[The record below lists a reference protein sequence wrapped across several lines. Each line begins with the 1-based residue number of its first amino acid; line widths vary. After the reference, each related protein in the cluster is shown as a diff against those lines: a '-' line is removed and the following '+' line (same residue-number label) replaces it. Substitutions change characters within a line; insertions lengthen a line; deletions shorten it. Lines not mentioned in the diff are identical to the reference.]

1 MNPFSKNTL
10 GLCVVLSA
18 TLAAQ
23 AQVHFYVSVDTSS
36 LVGNASGP
44 FSLDFQLN
52 QGDGSVVNTAT
63 IGNFWYS
70 GGHAVG
76 SPTLVGGATGS
87 LATGF
92 SLSTS
97 SFLNEAYQQF
107 SPGSKLGFDVTLST
121 LDEPTTPD
129 SFSFSILD
137 GSSSNIP
144 TTGLGDSLLQG
155 DISHTLTF
163 PAVTVSSGT
172 GSYATLT
179 LVTTPEPATTGLIVA
194 SALGLAAVFIR
205 RSRRA

>member
-1 MNPFSKNTL
+1 MTSFTKNSL
-10 GLCVVLSA
+10 GLGLAISA
-18 TLAAQ
+18 ALAVQ
-23 AQVHFYVSVDTSS
+23 ADVDFHVSLDTSS

-63 IGNFWYS
+63 ISGFGYS

-76 SPTLVGGATGS
+76 SATLFGGATGS

-92 SLSTS
+92 TLTTS

-107 SPGSKLGFDVTLST
+107 SPGSKLGFDVVLTT

-137 GSSSNIP
+137 GSSSSIP
-144 TTGLGDSLLQG
+144 TTGLGNSLLQG
-155 DISHTLTF
+155 NISHTLTF
-163 PAVTVSSGT
+163 PGLTVGSGT
-172 GSYATLT
+172 GSFATVT
-179 LVTTPEPATTGLIVA
+179 LVTTPEPATTGLVVA
-194 SALGLAAVFIR
+194 SALGLAAVVIR
-205 RSRRA
+205 RNRRA

>member
-1 MNPFSKNTL
+1 MTSYTKIIL
-10 GLCVVLSA
+10 GLG
-18 TLAAQ
+18 LAISTAFAIQ
-23 AQVHFYVSVDTSS
+23 ADIDFHVSIDTSS

-97 SFLNEAYQQF
+97 SFLNEAYQEF
-107 SPGSKLGFDVTLST
+107 SPGSKLAFDVTLST

-137 GSSSNIP
+137 GMSFNIP

-194 SALGLAAVFIR
+194 SALGLAALVIR
-205 RSRRA
+205 RNRQA